1 MLINSIVMFM
11 MCTSR
16 ELGKERICNQNLIYR
31 EHRVTPAALSY
42 FIILVYFMSNDVDRD
57 IDGLFSTDTS
67 DPDNTQAVLLALLP
81 HRQRGQQWVLSLT
94 ALNSLN
100 SIGMLI
106 LMVVGVSVSGSRQWV
121 QSMPMSRQQDTSFSS
136 AWPLRERTAA
146 TSPSETT
153 EVGNNRPG
161 TEPET
166 NSINDME

>member
-81 HRQRGQQWVLSLT
+81 HRQRGQQ
-94 ALNSLN
+94 
-100 SIGMLI
+100 
-106 LMVVGVSVSGSRQWV
+106 
-121 QSMPMSRQQDTSFSS
+121 
-136 AWPLRERTAA
+136 
-146 TSPSETT
+146 
-153 EVGNNRPG
+153 
-161 TEPET
+161 
-166 NSINDME
+166 